1 MPVGFTDRSG
11 IKRRP
16 AVIVSSDGYNAESPD
31 VMIVSITG
39 NLQALRH
46 PGDHVIRHWR
56 AAGLRPSLAQ
66 TKIAT
71 VEAPALGRR
80 LGRLALEDLAAFDR
94 GLRDAL
100 DLP

>member
-56 AAGLRPSLAQ
+56 AAGRDRPWPKPRSPPS
-66 TKIAT
+66 K
-71 VEAPALGRR
+71 PPPWDG
-80 LGRLALEDLAAFDR
+80 G
-94 GLRDAL
+94 
-100 DLP
+100 